1 MLLSE
6 INRFR
11 EEVDEFRLIHVQ
23 FVVSVKP
30 PSKDGQQA
38 SEHVDL

>member
-1 MLLSE
+1 MLFSE
-6 INRFR
+6 VNRLR
-11 EEVDEFRLIHVQ
+11 EEVDEFRLVHVQ

-38 SEHVDL
+38 SEHADL